1 MRQAISTRTSGAI
14 RRDVQI
20 AQASAVPYSSY
31 GGSSSTYDDGQWHGG
46 YSSGN
51 SYGQQGSNGQQSGQ
65 SGDMSSG
72 SAGTG
77 SSGSS
82 GASNAGAQGGAAAQA
97 SPVASTEN
105 SASSWSEGS
114 SANSAQGNTDS
125 WTSQYV
131 PNSPSPSVVS
141 ATWET
146 SAIPTQTASWTTMT
160 STTSKTSNSTPT
172 RSSTTEK
179 ETPAGTTTAASA
191 AGTSHGPTPL
201 STKLAI
207 GLSVAV
213 AVVAILGFFVWSLH
227 RKKRALQKAIAGN
240 KARDEKPD
248 PSPPQPSMM
257 KRYASSFCNG
267 VSTIKFKSTRSRLRS
282 SSVRLPGAPKSEY
295 KPIKDLALKVYANGR
310 GMLRTA
316 ANIARSTWQKSHV
329 HVPRPAS
336 EYMHDPDS
344 VIRDGFRQIHRS
356 YLSLPQA
363 RSSNNNNKDNKD
375 IHPALRGLHSST
387 ETLVG
392 ADMGR
397 IKEVTVSNTPPRE
410 ETGRIPEA
418 NVATVETISRG
429 TSTNSS
435 SPTVSRSPTIEVPT
449 IEIPTSPGAPP
460 ISLARVYR
468 VDMDFR
474 PVSPEHIGLKEGQ
487 TAILH
492 LVYEDGWALVT
503 VLETNKEGLVPRACF
518 SAQPIRNQAQ
528 YLGNNISIST
538 DHVPRS
544 PRPATPTSPCES
556 TSDGD
561 LGRFYSNCVSP
572 ELPPMDDE
580 RPQTP
585 KLKSL
590 PSIAS
595 FLKSPPSFKSM
606 A

>member
-1 MRQAISTRTSGAI
+1 MRQAMSTRTFGAF

-20 AQASAVPYSSY
+20 AQASAAPYSSY

-46 YSSGN
+46 YSSGS
-51 SYGQQGSNGQQSGQ
+51 SYDQQAGSGQ
-65 SGDMSSG
+65 SQSGTMSSG
-72 SAGTG
+72 SGNTG
-77 SSGSS
+77 SSGTS
-82 GASNAGAQGGAAAQA
+82 GGSYGAGSAAQA

-114 SANSAQGNTDS
+114 SASSGQGNTQGWS
-125 WTSQYV
+125 SQYV
-131 PNSPSPSVVS
+131 QNAPSPSAVS
-141 ATWET
+141 VTWET
-146 SAIPTQTASWTTMT
+146 SAIPTQTASWTSMTSST
-160 STTSKTSNSTPT
+160 STTSNTTPT
-172 RSSTTEK
+172 GSSTTET
-179 ETPAGTTTAASA
+179 EAPASTTTAASA
-191 AGTSHGPTPL
+191 AGTSHVATPQ

-207 GLSVAV
+207 GLSIAL

-227 RKKRALQKAIAGN
+227 RKKRALQRAIAGHTGRN
-240 KARDEKPD
+240 EKPD
-248 PSPPQPSMM
+248 PSPQQPSMM
-257 KRYASSFCNG
+257 KRCANSICNG
-267 VSTIKFKSTRSRLRS
+267 ASAINFKSAKSRLRS
-282 SSVRLPGAPKSEY
+282 TSMRLPGAPKAEY

-316 ANIARSTWQKSHV
+316 ANIARSTWKKSNV

-336 EYMHDPDS
+336 EYMHDPNS
-344 VIRDGFRQIHRS
+344 VVRDGFRQIHRS
-356 YLSLPQA
+356 YLSLPQT
-363 RSSNNNNKDNKD
+363 RSINNNKDNKD

-397 IKEVTVSNTPPRE
+397 IKEVTVSNTPPKE

-418 NVATVETISRG
+418 NVATVETISRC

-435 SPTVSRSPTIEVPT
+435 SPAVSRSPTIEVPT

-474 PVSPEHIGLKEGQ
+474 PVSPEHVGLKEGQ

-544 PRPATPTSPCES
+544 PRSATPTSPCES

-572 ELPPMDDE
+572 ELPPVDDE

-585 KLKSL
+585 RLKSL

-606 A
+606 V

>member
-1 MRQAISTRTSGAI
+1 MRQTTSIRTFGGI
-14 RRDVQI
+14 RRDAQI
-20 AQASAVPYSSY
+20 AQASAAPYSSY

-46 YSSGN
+46 YSSGS
-51 SYGQQGSNGQQSGQ
+51 SYGQQAGSGQSQ

-72 SAGTG
+72 S
-77 SSGSS
+77 
-82 GASNAGAQGGAAAQA
+82 GAYNAGAQAGGAAQA
-97 SPVASTEN
+97 SPVASTDN
-105 SASSWSEGS
+105 SASSWSKES
-114 SANSAQGNTDS
+114 SANSAQGNSGT
-125 WTSQYV
+125 WTTQWAAS
-131 PNSPSPSVVS
+131 SPSQSVLSS

-146 SAIPTQTASWTTMT
+146 STIPTQTTDWTSLASST
-160 STTSKTSNSTPT
+160 STNTGTPT
-172 RSSTTEK
+172 SSSTTDTEA
-179 ETPAGTTTAASA
+179 PASTTTAASGA
-191 AGTSHGPTPL
+191 TGTSHVNTPL

-227 RKKRALQKAIAGN
+227 RKKRALQRAIADHKNRG
-240 KARDEKPD
+240 EKPD
-248 PSPPQPSMM
+248 PSPQEPSMM
-257 KRYASSFCNG
+257 KKCASSLCNG
-267 VSTIKFKSTRSRLRS
+267 VSAMGSVPKLAKSTRSRLRS
-282 SSVRLPGAPKSEY
+282 TSQRLPGAPKPEY
-295 KPIKDLALKVYANGR
+295 KPIKDLALKVYANSR

-316 ANIARSTWQKSHV
+316 ANIARSTWQKSNV
-329 HVPRPAS
+329 HVPRPTS
-336 EYMHDPDS
+336 EYMNDPNS
-344 VIRDGFRQIHRS
+344 VVRDGFRQIHRS
-356 YLSLPQA
+356 YLSLPQP
-363 RSSNNNNKDNKD
+363 RNNANKDDKD

-418 NVATVETISRG
+418 NVATVETVSRG

-435 SPTVSRSPTIEVPT
+435 SPAVSRSPTIEVPT

-474 PVSPEHIGLKEGQ
+474 PVSPEHVGLKEGQ

-544 PRPATPTSPCES
+544 PRPASPATPSECG
-556 TSDGD
+556 SDGD

-572 ELPPMDDE
+572 ELGPVDDE

-585 KLKSL
+585 RLKSL

-606 A
+606 V